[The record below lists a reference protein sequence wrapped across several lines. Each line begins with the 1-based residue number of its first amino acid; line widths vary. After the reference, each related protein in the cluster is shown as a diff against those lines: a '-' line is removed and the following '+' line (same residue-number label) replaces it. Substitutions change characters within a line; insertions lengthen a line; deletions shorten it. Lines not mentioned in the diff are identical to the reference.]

1 MAELTIDL
9 TYGTALFDAA
19 RDIGK
24 QEQIL
29 EEATEV
35 LGILQQEPDLYAFI
49 NYPAISAQ
57 EKKAAISNIFKDK
70 ICDELLNF
78 IYVLIDKR
86 RTMHFEKMIKV
97 YKKLMDTEEGVSYG
111 TVFSVE
117 PLGSERLAELE
128 ADASKLFASNVRLE
142 NEIDPKLIGGI
153 KILVDGKM
161 IDVSLRKKF
170 NDLKNSI
177 RFDQGGTK

>member
-1 MAELTIDL
+1 MAELAIDL
-9 TYGTALFDAA
+9 TYGAALFDAA
-19 RDIGK
+19 QETGK
-24 QEQIL
+24 KEQIL

-57 EKKAAISNIFKDK
+57 EKKAVLKNIFGGK

-78 IYVLIDKR
+78 MYVLVDKR

-97 YKKLMDTEEGVSYG
+97 YKKLIDKEEGYSYG
-111 TVFSVE
+111 TVYSVE
-117 PLGSERLAELE
+117 PLSDERMKGFETE
-128 ADASKLFASNVRLE
+128 VSKLFASSVRLT
-142 NEIDPKLIGGI
+142 NEIDPKLMGGV

-161 IDVSLRKKF
+161 IDLSIRKKF
-170 NDLKNSI
+170 DDLLSRIK
-177 RFDQGGTK
+177 FDQGGIK

>member
-9 TYGTALFDAA
+9 TYGAALFDAA
-19 RDIGK
+19 QETGK
-24 QEQIL
+24 KELIL

-57 EKKAAISNIFKDK
+57 EKKAVINNIFGGK

-78 IYVLIDKR
+78 IYVLVDKR

-97 YKKLMDTEEGVSYG
+97 YKKLVDKEEGYSYG
-111 TVFSVE
+111 TVYSVE
-117 PLGSERLAELE
+117 PLNEIRMRELE
-128 ADASKLFASNVRLE
+128 ADASKLFASNVILT

-153 KILVDGKM
+153 KMLVDGKI
-161 IDVSLRKKF
+161 IDISIRKKF

>member
-1 MAELTIDL
+1 MAELAIDL
-9 TYGTALFDAA
+9 TYGAALFDAA
-19 RDIGK
+19 QETGK
-24 QEQIL
+24 KEQIL

-57 EKKAAISNIFKDK
+57 EKKAVLKNIFGGK

-78 IYVLIDKR
+78 MYVLVDKR

-97 YKKLMDTEEGVSYG
+97 YKKLIDKEEGYSYG
-111 TVFSVE
+111 TVYSVE
-117 PLGSERLAELE
+117 PLSDERMKELE
-128 ADASKLFASNVRLE
+128 TEVSKLFASSVRLT
-142 NEIDPKLIGGI
+142 NEIDPKLMGGV

-161 IDVSLRKKF
+161 IDLSIRKKF
-170 NDLKNSI
+170 DDLLSRIK
-177 RFDQGGTK
+177 FDQGGIK

>member
-19 RDIGK
+19 RELGK

-35 LGILQQEPDLYAFI
+35 LGILHQEPDLRAFI
-49 NYPAISAQ
+49 NYPAISAE
-57 EKKAAISNIFKDK
+57 EKKDAIGKIFEGC
-70 ICDELLNF
+70 ISEELLNF

-97 YKKLMDTEEGVSYG
+97 YKKLMDKEEGVSYG
-111 TVFSVE
+111 TAYSVE
-117 PLGSERLAELE
+117 PLGEARIAELE
-128 ADASKLFASNVRLE
+128 AEASKLFGANVKLE
-142 NEIDPKLIGGI
+142 NENDPKLIGGV
-153 KILVDGKM
+153 KLLVDGKM
-161 IDVSLRKKF
+161 IDISIRKKI
-170 NDLKNSI
+170 NDLRNSI
-177 RFDQGGTK
+177 RSDLGGTK

>member
-19 RDIGK
+19 REIGK

-35 LGILQQEPDLYAFI
+35 LGILQQEPDLHAFI

-57 EKKAAISNIFKDK
+57 EKKAAISNIFKGK

-97 YKKLMDTEEGVSYG
+97 YKKLMDREEGVSYG

-117 PLGSERLAELE
+117 PLGNERIAELE

-161 IDVSLRKKF
+161 IDVSIRKKF

>member
-19 RDIGK
+19 REIGK
-24 QEQIL
+24 HEQIL

-35 LGILQQEPDLYAFI
+35 LGILKQEPDLYAFI
-49 NYPAISAQ
+49 NSPAISAQ
-57 EKKAAISNIFKDK
+57 EKKAAVGKIFEGR

-97 YKKLMDTEEGVSYG
+97 YKKLMDKEEGVSYG
-111 TVFSVE
+111 TVYSVV
-117 PLGSERLAELE
+117 PLENEQIKELE
-128 ADASKLFASNVRLE
+128 ADASKLFAANVRLE
-142 NEIDPKLIGGI
+142 NEIDPKLMGGI

-161 IDVSLRKKF
+161 VDVSIRKKF